1 MVWQGRPRPAR
12 PGGYSGAHCWSWR
25 EKPDRPALESYGP
38 RAGRG
43 LHRGSHRGGETL
55 PWHRQELRLTV
66 GGGDG
71 PRGVSIQLHSAPR
84 ALRPPSRT
92 CSGGTQGPG
101 GGKLGWDSDGRVLN
115 PPAALAR
122 VPGLDSS
129 PTLSC
134 PSNPGTVELRG
145 PLWRRPGGSRTPK
158 PGCGETANRDRIHGV
173 GGVVLASPVPTSP
186 DVQSSYFTLET
197 SLSRT
202 LVTPLCKGRCAAG
215 KEHNEDLIRLR
226 RVPETW
232 S

>member
-1 MVWQGRPRPAR
+1 MAQARTQAHGGAWSTGSQHPA
-12 PGGYSGAHCWSWR
+12 PFSTPC
-25 EKPDRPALESYGP
+25 PAPTLTHLFRANTGP
-38 RAGRG
+38 GRG
-43 LHRGSHRGGETL
+43 K
-55 PWHRQELRLTV
+55 P
-66 GGGDG
+66 
-71 PRGVSIQLHSAPR
+71 
-84 ALRPPSRT
+84 
-92 CSGGTQGPG
+92 
-101 GGKLGWDSDGRVLN
+101 GWDSDGRVLK

-145 PLWRRPGGSRTPK
+145 PLWSRQGGSRTPK
-158 PGCGETANRDRIHGV
+158 PGCGETANRVRIHGV
-173 GGVVLASPVPTSP
+173 GGVVLALPVPTSP

-202 LVTPLCKGRCAAG
+202 RVTPLCKGRCAAG

-226 RVPETW
+226 RVPETR